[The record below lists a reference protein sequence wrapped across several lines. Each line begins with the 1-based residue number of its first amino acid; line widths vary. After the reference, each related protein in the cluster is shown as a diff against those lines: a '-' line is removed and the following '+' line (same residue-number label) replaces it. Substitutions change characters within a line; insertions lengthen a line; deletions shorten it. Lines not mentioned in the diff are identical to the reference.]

1 MSATPLQ
8 AFSAFGIELEY
19 MLVDKT
25 RLDVQPI
32 ADIVLAQAERDDAA
46 GLIDCSNEL
55 VLHVLEMKNPRPG
68 PLSELSAAFQTQV
81 QHLNTRLA
89 PLNACLMP
97 TAMHP
102 WMDPALETALWPHD
116 EQAIYSTYHNLF
128 DCNRHPWANVQSMHV
143 NLPFA
148 DDAQFEKL
156 FAAVRLLLPILP
168 AIAASSPLAE
178 GKVTGYMDYRM
189 QVYPDQSPTQPSIV
203 GAVVPDVVKN
213 RAEHENCVLAPMY
226 AEIAPLDPTHRL
238 RYEWLN
244 SRGAIP
250 RFDRNAIEIRVMD
263 TQECPQADVALAA
276 LVIDLAQLLYQGEF
290 ASLQAQQALPTEALS
305 SILTACNRDAEQTLI
320 DNAQYLSVLG
330 YPEENCTA
338 HMLWQHLADILQA
351 RCARHL
357 DIWQTHLQLIQQH
370 GPLARRILRALESAD
385 SIHLVY
391 ASLVT
396 CLANG
401 VAFIPRPNSPNP
413 GPYFLG

>member
-1 MSATPLQ
+1 MSAAPLQ

-32 ADIVLAQAERDDAA
+32 ADIVLAQMGDDEAPE
-46 GLIDCSNEL
+46 LIDCSNEL
-55 VLHVLEMKNPRPG
+55 VLHVLEMKNPCPG
-68 PLSELSAAFQTQV
+68 PLAELGAAFQFQV
-81 QHLNTRLA
+81 QQLNTRLA
-89 PLNACLMP
+89 SFNACLMP

-116 EQAIYSTYHNLF
+116 EEAIYSTYNNLF

-203 GAVVPDVVKN
+203 GAVVPDVVKS

-263 TQECPQADVALAA
+263 TQECPQADLALAA
-276 LVIDLAQLLYQGEF
+276 LVIDLAQLLYEGEF
-290 ASLQAQQALPTEALS
+290 ASLQAQQALSTETLS
-305 SILTACNRDAEQTLI
+305 SILAACSRDAERTLI
-320 DNAQYLSVLG
+320 DDAQYLSVLG
-330 YPEENCTA
+330 YPAKNCTA
-338 HMLWQHLADILQA
+338 QTLWQHLGDTLQA
-351 RCARHL
+351 RGARHL
-357 DIWQTHLQLIQQH
+357 GLWQTHLRLIQLH
-370 GPLARRILRALESAD
+370 GPLARRILRALAGCD
-385 SIHLVY
+385 SVHAVY
-391 ASLVT
+391 ASLVES
-396 CLANG
+396 LAKGN
-401 VAFIPRPNSPNP
+401 AFIPPR
-413 GPYFLG
+413 